1 MEQKNK
7 PSSLL
12 GKLRPDVFFGT
23 SADLPKIVELDLDK
37 IRKNPDQPRKTFNEE
52 ALRDLAS
59 SIEKHGLIQ
68 PITVKQEEE
77 GRYLLVA
84 GERRFRAHELLE
96 RRTIP
101 AIITEGNVDEIALI
115 ENIQREDLNP
125 LETAEAFQQMIE
137 RHRYTQDE
145 LGKVIGKA
153 QNTVSEFLKL
163 NSLPQQIKE
172 EYRTSDNSS
181 GVTKSVL
188 VEITRLK
195 TLDDQ
200 LRTWEAVKQGGL
212 TVRMARAKKSDVSPT
227 PPKSPADQSIAAG
240 RKFIRT
246 LEGLRVDD
254 LASDQD
260 ARTELLAIRQQIDTL
275 LDSLWPRETPI
286 KITVEGE

>member
-23 SADLPKIVELDLDK
+23 SADLPKIVELDLDT
-37 IRKNPDQPRKTFNEE
+37 IRQNPDQPRKTFNEE
-52 ALRDLAS
+52 ALRDLAR
-59 SIEKHGLIQ
+59 SIDKHGLIQ
-68 PITVKQEEE
+68 PITVKQE
-77 GRYLLVA
+77 GDNRYLLVA
-84 GERRFRAHELLE
+84 GERRYRAHLLLE

-137 RHRYTQDE
+137 RHSYTQDE

-163 NSLPQQIKE
+163 NALPQQIKE
-172 EYRTSDNSS
+172 EYRTSDIS
-181 GVTKSVL
+181 GITKSVL

-200 LRTWEAVKQGGL
+200 LRIWEAVKQGGL
-212 TVRMARAKKSDVSPT
+212 TVRVARAKKADTAPTPSKSPT
-227 PPKSPADQSIAAG
+227 DQSLRAG
-240 RKFIRT
+240 RKFVRT

-254 LASDQD
+254 LASQQD
-260 ARTELLAIRQQIDTL
+260 ARAELLAIRQQVDTL
-275 LDSLWPRETPI
+275 LDKLWPRETPV
-286 KITVEGE
+286 KFNVESE